1 MCFFRIKALYQGPLS
16 RPSIKTLYQV
26 VRGQLLGIL
35 LLGQVKVHR
44 YGPISP
50 VSSESCLE
58 SATFKS
64 LCNSLCNSLGTHL
77 YWVVLNVR
85 PVSKR
90 RHSDLN
96 ALTASLPPPL
106 PIFRCSPSA
115 PFLRRNLNSLSLLPF
130 LTNNP
135 PPPRSFRPPIFLPR
149 SDSHFIHAN
158 HARPMLSNFDRQ
170 RRQFNL
176 RVKNTL
182 QSHINISNNPRNIF
196 SRLGIHREKRGP
208 EWLSDRYVCE
218 GAEFLSH
225 TLLPF
230 T

>member
-1 MCFFRIKALYQGPLS
+1 LS
-16 RPSIKTLYQV
+16 GV
-26 VRGQLLGIL
+26 
-35 LLGQVKVHR
+35 
-44 YGPISP
+44 
-50 VSSESCLE
+50 

-64 LCNSLCNSLGTHL
+64 LCNACITAAFVTACVTACVTALGTRL

-96 ALTASLPPPL
+96 PLTASLLPPL

-115 PFLRRNLNSLSLLPF
+115 PFLRCNLNSLSLLPF
-130 LTNNP
+130 LTDNP

-176 RVKNTL
+176 RFKNTL

-196 SRLGIHREKRGP
+196 SRLGIHRERRGP
-208 EWLSDRYVCE
+208 EWLSGRYVCE